1 MSTAVRFG
9 VFALDRRTGELR
21 KHGRKIR
28 LQEQPLRILALLVD
42 KPGELVMREEIQ
54 DKLWP
59 NNTIVDF
66 EYGINSAMMR
76 LRAALGDSAAQ
87 PRYIETI
94 TRRGYRFLMPVETGY
109 SSTETPSPPPWTMT
123 EVVSGAKPPDDDGRS
138 RTIQWSGQVVS
149 HYLVQECIGSGGMGV
164 VYRAKDTRLGRSLAL
179 KFLSYPLI
187 GDREH
192 LERFQREARAAS
204 GLNHANICTIYEV
217 DEHQGHPFIAMELLE
232 GETLQQRI
240 AGRTFSLDELLDFA
254 IQVADALETAHENG
268 IIHRDIKPANMFIA
282 KHCGAKILDFGLA
295 LRDMPKGT
303 LEVEAKPVSG
313 QNCDDLNASGR
324 VAGTAAY
331 MSPEQIRGEEL
342 DARADLFSFGI
353 VLSEMATGAHP
364 FQGGDA
370 ASVREAILSR
380 SPDTVAIVNQQRP
393 AELARIIRKA
403 LEKERTLRYQSA
415 GELRADLSLLRRD
428 SGERDIYRPFFSR
441 MSRVDRRFRLRSR
454 WIAALAASVLAVGA
468 LAIYFHPSG
477 RSVRSAL
484 LTATPP
490 IRSIVVMSFQ
500 DLSSTKGQEYLVEG
514 TTDAVITD
522 LAKLRT
528 VDVIFLS
535 GNNKKLDKPLAQI
548 ARESNADAIVEGTVL
563 RDGNSVR
570 LTAKLIRG
578 DTGRYIWA
586 DKYEGDVSDMMK
598 MQSEVASA
606 IAAQILATLEG
617 GTRAQPIFRQNVDAE
632 AYDDYLKGRYF
643 WNKRTPADLKKSIG
657 YFNSAIERD
666 STYAPGYAGLADT
679 YLLQGE
685 LTGLAPPEIFMRARA
700 AAEQALKLDTQSA
713 EAHASLGAIDR
724 MASKWT
730 DSERE
735 FRRALELN
743 PSYATAHQWYAELL
757 VDQGRLDEAL
767 AEINRAAQLDPLS
780 LAINTRKGRI
790 LLLARKVDQAIAQLH
805 ATVEMDPQ
813 FYMSHANLGDAY
825 MLKGMYREAALEWR
839 KSADL
844 NPRPIDMVRK
854 AQLLALSGQTERT
867 RQILPSL
874 EDLSRQGKVP
884 LYELSTVYFLLGD
897 GDRAFSLMEAA
908 ATKHEFKGGSLKQ
921 LDPLFGRM
929 LEDGRFAARLR
940 RAGFEL

>member
-1 MSTAVRFG
+1 
-9 VFALDRRTGELR
+9 
-21 KHGRKIR
+21 
-28 LQEQPLRILALLVD
+28 
-42 KPGELVMREEIQ
+42 
-54 DKLWP
+54 
-59 NNTIVDF
+59 
-66 EYGINSAMMR
+66 
-76 LRAALGDSAAQ
+76 
-87 PRYIETI
+87 
-94 TRRGYRFLMPVETGY
+94 
-109 SSTETPSPPPWTMT
+109 
-123 EVVSGAKPPDDDGRS
+123 
-138 RTIQWSGQVVS
+138 
-149 HYLVQECIGSGGMGV
+149 
-164 VYRAKDTRLGRSLAL
+164 
-179 KFLSYPLI
+179 
-187 GDREH
+187 
-192 LERFQREARAAS
+192 
-204 GLNHANICTIYEV
+204 
-217 DEHQGHPFIAMELLE
+217 
-232 GETLQQRI
+232 
-240 AGRTFSLDELLDFA
+240 
-254 IQVADALETAHENG
+254 LETAHENG

-303 LEVEAKPVSG
+303 LEVEAKPVSN
-313 QNCDDLNASGR
+313 QNFDDLNASGR
-324 VAGTAAY
+324 AAGTAAY

-353 VLSEMATGAHP
+353 VLFEMATGAHP
-364 FQGGDA
+364 FQRGDA

-380 SPDTVAIVNQQRP
+380 SPDTVAIVNHQRP

-403 LEKERTLRYQSA
+403 LEKQRRLRYQSA

-428 SGERDIYRPFFSR
+428 SGTRNIYRQSFSR
-441 MSRVDRRFRLRSR
+441 RSPVDRLFRLRSR
-454 WIAALAASVLAVGA
+454 WMAALPASVLVVGA

-484 LTATPP
+484 LSATPP
-490 IRSIVVMSFQ
+490 IRSIVVMPFQ

-563 RDGNSVR
+563 RDGNNMR

-586 DKYEGDVSDMMK
+586 DKYEGDISDMMK

-606 IAAQILATLEG
+606 IAAQIFATLKG
-617 GTRAQPIFRQNVDAE
+617 GTRAQPMFRQNVDAE

-685 LTGLAPPEIFMRARA
+685 LTGLASQEIFMKARA
-700 AAEQALKLDTQSA
+700 ATEQALELDTQLA

-724 MASKWT
+724 NESKWT

-743 PSYATAHQWYAELL
+743 PSYATAHQ
-757 VDQGRLDEAL
+757 
-767 AEINRAAQLDPLS
+767 
-780 LAINTRKGRI
+780 
-790 LLLARKVDQAIAQLH
+790 
-805 ATVEMDPQ
+805 
-813 FYMSHANLGDAY
+813 
-825 MLKGMYREAALEWR
+825 
-839 KSADL
+839 
-844 NPRPIDMVRK
+844 
-854 AQLLALSGQTERT
+854 SGLQ
-867 RQILPSL
+867 P
-874 EDLSRQGKVP
+874 
-884 LYELSTVYFLLGD
+884 Y
-897 GDRAFSLMEAA
+897 
-908 ATKHEFKGGSLKQ
+908 GSGSDKT
-921 LDPLFGRM
+921 
-929 LEDGRFAARLR
+929 
-940 RAGFEL
+940 